1 MQVNL
6 PALRSYRVVRARFIE
21 SRTLSSCDA
30 IPDLPWKT
38 PRAYRSIIASIGPQ
52 ELAGDYR
59 IPSGTA
65 IEEENTL
72 SDYPKLQLGLS
83 WMVFALSGTGDAWIL
98 RLGSRVPDVAFVDH
112 DQAQDAKPILL
123 GLNLKSWLQLA
134 YLMRELEQLEKAI
147 GEISPDI
154 ADHVRKELD
163 RLSPGL
169 STRYPYKL

>member
-1 MQVNL
+1 MKNL
-6 PALRSYRVVRARFIE
+6 RLRSYRVVRRLLIA
-21 SRTLSSCDA
+21 SRNPAADSA
-30 IPDLPWKT
+30 LPCVPWRL
-38 PRAYRSIIASIGPQ
+38 PYHYRLLIDSIGPQ
-52 ELAGDYR
+52 EIAGDFIIR
-59 IPSGTA
+59 PSSSTTR
-65 IEEENTL
+65 NNLL
-72 SDYPKLQLGLS
+72 SDYPKLQLGRS
-83 WMVFALSGTGDAWIL
+83 WMIFALSGTGDAWIL

-154 ADHVRKELD
+154 ADHVRNELD

-169 STRYPYKL
+169 STRYPYRL